1 MWPTIIAGA
10 VIVAIIVAIV
20 VVMIVNKAKG
30 KTSCSCGCGGCA
42 MKDMCHSKGEKPQN
56 DKGEAEG
63 EGANEDRELE
73 APTSQ
78 GDGKKD

>member
-42 MKDMCHSKGEKPQN
+42 MKDMCHSR
-56 DKGEAEG
+56 DKGQNTEG
-63 EGANEDRELE
+63 EGANENRELN

-78 GDGKKD
+78 GDEIKD